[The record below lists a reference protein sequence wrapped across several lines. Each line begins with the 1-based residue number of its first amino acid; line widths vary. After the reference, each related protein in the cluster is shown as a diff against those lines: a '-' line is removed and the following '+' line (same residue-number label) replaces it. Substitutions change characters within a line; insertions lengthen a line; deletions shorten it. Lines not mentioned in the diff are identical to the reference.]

1 MKASRVFGRAESVD
15 SEAGCYAGGGY
26 LPQGRD
32 QPGNLLQL
40 QEELRRGLMPHEI
53 CRLKNSRREQ

>member
-1 MKASRVFGRAESVD
+1 
-15 SEAGCYAGGGY
+15 
-26 LPQGRD
+26 
-32 QPGNLLQL
+32 L